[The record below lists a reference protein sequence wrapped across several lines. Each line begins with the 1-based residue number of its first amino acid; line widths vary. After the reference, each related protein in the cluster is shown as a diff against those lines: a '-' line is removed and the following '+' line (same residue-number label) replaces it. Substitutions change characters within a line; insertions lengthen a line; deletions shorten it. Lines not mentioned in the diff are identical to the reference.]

1 LVCFLEERSAD
12 AMVQTIFPKILP
24 ENIFL
29 EKSIIFE
36 GKQDLEKNITNKL
49 KFWRKPNTL
58 FLILRDQDSEDCQ
71 IVKNRLLE
79 KVKSSGKIE
88 HSLIRIACKE
98 LENFYLGDLKA
109 IEDGL
114 GIPGLEKQQGTSKF
128 RTPDSL
134 NNAKQELLKLTKG
147 SYQQISGSR
156 SISSFMKLNGDN
168 KSESFN
174 FLISGVKKLTEE
186 CEFL

>member
-36 GKQDLEKNITNKL
+36 GKQDLEKNITKKL

-58 FLILRDQDSEDCQ
+58 FLIFRDQDSEDCQ

-79 KVKSSGKIE
+79 KVKSS
-88 HSLIRIACKE
+88 
-98 LENFYLGDLKA
+98 
-109 IEDGL
+109 
-114 GIPGLEKQQGTSKF
+114 
-128 RTPDSL
+128 
-134 NNAKQELLKLTKG
+134 
-147 SYQQISGSR
+147 
-156 SISSFMKLNGDN
+156 
-168 KSESFN
+168 
-174 FLISGVKKLTEE
+174 
-186 CEFL
+186 

>member
-36 GKQDLEKNITNKL
+36 GKQDLEKNITKKL

-88 HSLIRIACKE
+88 HSLIRIACRE
-98 LENFYLGDLKA
+98 LESFYLGDLKA
-109 IEDGL
+109 IEDG
-114 GIPGLEKQQGTSKF
+114 
-128 RTPDSL
+128 
-134 NNAKQELLKLTKG
+134 LLKLTKG

-156 SISSFMKLNGDN
+156 SISGFMKLNGDN

>member
-1 LVCFLEERSAD
+1 
-12 AMVQTIFPKILP
+12 MVQTIFPKILP

-36 GKQDLEKNITNKL
+36 GKQDLEKNITKKL

-88 HSLIRIACKE
+88 HSLIRIACRE
-98 LENFYLGDLKA
+98 LESFYLGDLKA

-114 GIPGLEKQQGTSKF
+114 GISGLEKQQEKIKF

-156 SISSFMKLNGDN
+156 SISGFMKLNGDN